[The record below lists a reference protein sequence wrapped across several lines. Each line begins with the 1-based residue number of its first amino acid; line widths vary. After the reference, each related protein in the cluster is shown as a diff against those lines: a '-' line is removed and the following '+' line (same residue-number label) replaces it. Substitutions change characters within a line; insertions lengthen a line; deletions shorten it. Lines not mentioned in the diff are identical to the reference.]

1 MTSFRL
7 ADTFYDSLARL
18 TGDEQKA
25 VKNTAFDLQL
35 DPSNPGMKFHRLER
49 TKDRNF
55 WSVRVNDDIRIIV
68 HRLPGS
74 LMMCYVAHHDKA
86 YAWAERRK
94 LEVHPTTGA
103 AQIVEVRERVEEI
116 TIPMYVHREAPA
128 PPKAALFA
136 DVADETLLGHGV
148 PEEWLADVRAA
159 TEDSILEVAEHLPQ
173 EAAEALLD
181 LATGVMPKRTTPE
194 PEDVTDPFEHP
205 DALRRFRVITNVEEL
220 EQALD
225 APWDKWTVFLHP
237 AQREVVERKF
247 AGPARVSGS
256 AGTGKTVVAL
266 HRAAHLARSHEE
278 ARVLLATFST
288 PLANALR
295 VKLRR
300 LLGNEPRLA
309 DRIEV
314 AALDDVARRLYERN
328 LGRVKV
334 VRASDI
340 RDLIASAREKSDVG
354 KFTDAFLYSE
364 WDHVVD
370 AWRLTSWE
378 SYRDVPRLGRRTRLP
393 EKQRESLWSVF
404 SLVQE
409 ELKAR
414 GLVTMAQL
422 YDEIAAHLANV
433 RHPPFDYVVVDEAQD
448 LSVPQLR
455 FIAAIGGGRENALF
469 FAGDMGQRI
478 FQSPFS
484 WRQLGVDIRGRSSTL
499 RINYRTSH
507 QIRAHADRLLDK
519 QVADVD
525 GNDEQRDAISV
536 FNGPVPKVQTFGT
549 EAEESAEVGA
559 WLGELTASGVSA
571 TEIAVFVRS
580 DAQFT
585 RAREAL
591 ESAGVPYRELR
602 EDMETVS
609 GTATVGVMHLA
620 KGLEFRAVAVMAC
633 DDEVLPLQE
642 RVESVT
648 DQSELEEVYRTERH
662 LLYVACTRARDQLMV
677 SGVEPA
683 SELLDDLKDAASS

>member
-633 DDEVLPLQE
+633 DDEVLHLQE

>member
-1 MTSFRL
+1 
-7 ADTFYDSLARL
+7 
-18 TGDEQKA
+18 
-25 VKNTAFDLQL
+25 
-35 DPSNPGMKFHRLER
+35 
-49 TKDRNF
+49 
-55 WSVRVNDDIRIIV
+55 
-68 HRLPGS
+68 
-74 LMMCYVAHHDKA
+74 
-86 YAWAERRK
+86 
-94 LEVHPTTGA
+94 
-103 AQIVEVRERVEEI
+103 
-116 TIPMYVHREAPA
+116 
-128 PPKAALFA
+128 
-136 DVADETLLGHGV
+136 
-148 PEEWLADVRAA
+148 
-159 TEDSILEVAEHLPQ
+159 
-173 EAAEALLD
+173 
-181 LATGVMPKRTTPE
+181 MPKRTTPE